1 MALNN
6 AVMTNEALKAIM
18 DEYTTRVKC
27 IKCACRTI
35 LLNCNYH
42 NNVFTVDQIKYK
54 TVGMIDYFEIPQ
66 YNTATGGTCL
76 SVIPTE
82 TVGEIIVADNE
93 RDPIDVY
100 HI

>member
-6 AVMTNEALKAIM
+6 GVMTNEALKAIL

-27 IKCACRTI
+27 IKCACHTVF
-35 LLNCNYH
+35 LNCRYSNNY
-42 NNVFTVDQIKYK
+42 FTVDQITYK
-54 TVGMIDYFEIPQ
+54 TVGMIDYFEVPQ
-66 YNTATGGTCL
+66 YNTATGGTYL

-82 TVGEIIVADNE
+82 SVGEVIVTDNE
-93 RDPIDVY
+93 NDPIDTY

>member
-6 AVMTNEALKAIM
+6 GVMTNEALKAIL

-27 IKCACRTI
+27 IKCACRTLI
-35 LLNCNYH
+35 LNSKFY
-42 NNVFTVDQIKYK
+42 NNEFTVDQIKYK

-66 YNTATGGTCL
+66 YNTATGKTCL

-82 TVGEIIVADNE
+82 SIGEIIVTDDE
-93 RDPIDVY
+93 HDPIDIY
-100 HI
+100 RL

>member
-6 AVMTNEALKAIM
+6 ASMTNEALKAIL

-27 IKCACRTI
+27 IKCACHT
-35 LLNCNYH
+35 LFLNCNYQ
-42 NNVFTVDQIKYK
+42 NNFFTIDQIKYK
-54 TVGMIDYFEIPQ
+54 TVGMIDYFEVPQ
-66 YNTATGGTCL
+66 FNPATGGTCL

-82 TVGEIIVADNE
+82 TVGEIIVTDNE
-93 RDPIDVY
+93 KDPIDVY